1 MTPMGQGAIFSSPGR
16 NASGIALLTR
26 GIGQDRFDESRPQ
39 FLEALFAVDTGPP
52 AVSVS
57 SHSLLAFRDGRAV
70 PPRWGAERVATTP
83 LSVGD
88 SSITLASLSSGI
100 VWLPIGCFLAGAKK
114 IASVRCHQL
123 IY

>member
-26 GIGQDRFDESRPQ
+26 GIGQDRFDACRPQ
-39 FLEALFAVDTGPP
+39 FFETLFAADTGPP
-52 AVSVS
+52 AASLS
-57 SHSLLAFRDGRAV
+57 SHSRLAIRDGRAV
-70 PPRWGAERVATTP
+70 PPRWGAERVAKKP

-88 SSITLASLSSGI
+88 SSITLASLSSGM
-100 VWLPIGCFLAGAKK
+100 VWLPIGYFLSGAKK